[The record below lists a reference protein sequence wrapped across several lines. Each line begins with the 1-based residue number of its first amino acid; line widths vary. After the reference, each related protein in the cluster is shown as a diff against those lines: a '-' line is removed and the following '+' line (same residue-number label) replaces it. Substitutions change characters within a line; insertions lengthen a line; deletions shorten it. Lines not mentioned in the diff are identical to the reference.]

1 MVGVDQPG
9 GDYAALAVDHFVTGS
24 SCNRP
29 NLGDYAALDRNLAWP
44 TGPSENLPSDHTLSY
59 RAPRAAVNYDRPP
72 PKPRR
77 DDLAVTS
84 AQGGLLESASRVR
97 ICR

>member
-1 MVGVDQPG
+1 
-9 GDYAALAVDHFVTGS
+9 
-24 SCNRP
+24 
-29 NLGDYAALDRNLAWP
+29 
-44 TGPSENLPSDHTLSY
+44 LSY